1 MWAWESLIHWQETSY
16 VLMDKTQ
23 QHYITEDG
31 SKIEVIESNE
41 HIVVGKIIESP
52 IQLQVGHSNVFTWSE
67 LSEVK

>member
-1 MWAWESLIHWQETSY
+1 
-16 VLMDKTQ
+16 MDKTQ